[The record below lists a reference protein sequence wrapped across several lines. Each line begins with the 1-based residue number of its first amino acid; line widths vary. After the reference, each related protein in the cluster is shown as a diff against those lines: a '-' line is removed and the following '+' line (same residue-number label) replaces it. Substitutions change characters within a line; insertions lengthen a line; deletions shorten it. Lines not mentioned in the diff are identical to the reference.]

1 MEMEAYAW
9 RRELWKVRSR
19 GVCIVVVTR
28 ELKIFMASDNSG
40 DLKIAAGAG
49 AFFSVLFAA
58 SDFLAGFLFLLR
70 N

>member
-1 MEMEAYAW
+1 MA
-9 RRELWKVRSR
+9 
-19 GVCIVVVTR
+19 VTR

-49 AFFSVLFAA
+49 VFFSDLFAA
-58 SDFLAGFLFLLR
+58 AADFLEEFSFLLR

>member
-1 MEMEAYAW
+1 M
-9 RRELWKVRSR
+9 
-19 GVCIVVVTR
+19 VVTR

-49 AFFSVLFAA
+49 VFFSDLFAA
-58 SDFLAGFLFLLR
+58 ADFLEGFSFLLR

>member
-1 MEMEAYAW
+1 M
-9 RRELWKVRSR
+9 RSR

-49 AFFSVLFAA
+49 AGVFFSVLFAA
-58 SDFLAGFLFLLR
+58 SDFLEGFSFLLR

>member
-1 MEMEAYAW
+1 MEMEAYDW

-19 GVCIVVVTR
+19 GVCIVAVTR

-40 DLKIAAGAG
+40 DLKITAVAGV
-49 AFFSVLFAA
+49 FFSDLFAA
-58 SDFLAGFLFLLR
+58 ADFLEGFSFLLR